1 MNFKYFAFGMSC
13 LFAMI
18 IVVFIA
24 TMIGAQFLEKEQLKS
39 IINPLFFAGFA
50 VIGFFL
56 AKKAVPNKYVHSSI
70 MSLLIVAFIALF
82 LDVFKQIPQQLWQL
96 LLASF
101 VLLQIGIL
109 INLALIRLR
118 KNT

>member
-50 VIGFFL
+50 VIGFFS
-56 AKKAVPNKYVHSSI
+56 KKAVPNKYVHSSI

-109 INLALIRLR
+109 INLALMRLR